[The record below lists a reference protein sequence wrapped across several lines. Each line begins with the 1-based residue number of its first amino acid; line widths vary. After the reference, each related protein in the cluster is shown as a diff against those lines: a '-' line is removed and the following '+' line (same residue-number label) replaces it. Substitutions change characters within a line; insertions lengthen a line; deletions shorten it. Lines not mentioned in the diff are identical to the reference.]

1 MLEEQTRADILSAS
15 DDVLLLVHGLIA
27 IDAVKNLKNTNLQ
40 VYIQLGLVYFRNDNG
55 SSFRKLFMETLFK
68 YLQPRA
74 DYLEGYNFFSEICN
88 GIETDLFLI
97 EMAYALFFSYQL
109 KRFENVKGILKHYF
123 LRLESNE
130 YVYIKYYCMYFFYQG
145 QFYLINKVK

>member
-1 MLEEQTRADILSAS
+1 LLEEQTRADILSAS

-40 VYIQLGLVYFRNDNG
+40 VYIQLGLVYFRNDKG

-88 GIETDLFLI
+88 GIETDLFLV
-97 EMAYALFFSYQL
+97 EMAYALFFAYQL
-109 KRFENVKGILKHYF
+109 KRFENVKGILNHYF
-123 LRLESNE
+123 LRLDSNE
-130 YVYIKYYCMYFFYQG
+130 YNYIKYYCMYFFYQG